1 MQGDYDWAATF
12 LVGACVLDFFSVEL
26 VGSKQ
31 TKLHV
36 VHHDYMA
43 ACLLILNLD
52 QIVMHSNVLRSGE
65 LVGLTVIITVVTI
78 VTVMYSG
85 DTWKKKTTR
94 IQWLPTEALA
104 TYSDIKKWPL
114 TDSYAFGYLVKLVM

>member
-1 MQGDYDWAATF
+1 MQGDYHWDATF
-12 LVGACVLDFFSVEL
+12 LVGACVLDFFSGEL
-26 VGSKQ
+26 VVGSKQ
-31 TKLHV
+31 TKLRI

-52 QIVMHSNVLRSGE
+52 QIVMHSNVLRSGK

-85 DTWKKKTTR
+85 DTWTKKANNSSQLK
-94 IQWLPTEALA
+94 P
-104 TYSDIKKWPL
+104 
-114 TDSYAFGYLVKLVM
+114 